1 MSVEKQVIIL
11 SVNLLNSLGVIF
23 LRTMF
28 LDLSLL
34 QCWVIGKIKQHAIL
48 ADNEFKTL
56 REDIEGEGTRVNITA
71 KEEHVPEIERQ
82 NHVIKERVRSIVQM
96 LP

>member
-1 MSVEKQVIIL
+1 M
-11 SVNLLNSLGVIF
+11 
-23 LRTMF
+23 
-28 LDLSLL
+28 
-34 QCWVIGKIKQHAIL
+34 IGKIKQHAIL